1 MTDPENDPENMD
13 TLNSTVP
20 PAAPVARGTVKHI
33 VWDWNG
39 TLFDDQD
46 LVLAATNASLT
57 AIGVDRQITGTRY
70 KELYQRPMEAFYAA
84 LIGFPVAEEQW
95 PVLDAAFA
103 AHYLSHVGECGLSA
117 DALAAMDTW
126 SPRTQ
131 SLLSMFGHEDLL
143 RITRALEVHGRFHR
157 IDGRPAELDFGPK
170 AKYLVK
176 HLEQLRAHEPDL
188 TADQV
193 ALIGDCADDAY
204 AAFHVGAQAVLYTGG
219 SSSRSVL
226 EQVGVPVV
234 DTLSEAVALLAEY

>member
-1 MTDPENDPENMD
+1 M
-13 TLNSTVP
+13 S
-20 PAAPVARGTVKHI
+20 TVKHI

-46 LVLAATNASLT
+46 VVVAATNASLA
-57 AIGVDRQITGTRY
+57 AIGVRQRITNEQY
-70 KELYQRPMEAFYAA
+70 KELYQRPMEDFYAA
-84 LIGFPVAEEQW
+84 LIGSAVPDAQW
-95 PVLDAAFA
+95 PALDAAFA
-103 AHYLSHVGECGLSA
+103 QYYLSHVSECGLSA

-131 SLLSMFGHEDLL
+131 SLLSMFGHEELVRLTAELQLHD
-143 RITRALEVHGRFHR
+143 RFHR

-176 HLEQLRAHEPDL
+176 HLEHLRAHEPDL
-188 TADQV
+188 SAEQI

-204 AAFHVGAQAVLYTGG
+204 AAFHVGARAVLYTGG

-226 EQVGVPVV
+226 EKVGAPVV
-234 DTLSEAVALLAEY
+234 DSLSEAVALLLAPGPAGF

>member
-1 MTDPENDPENMD
+1 M
-13 TLNSTVP
+13 STI
-20 PAAPVARGTVKHI
+20 KHI

-46 LVLAATNASLT
+46 LVLAATNASLA
-57 AIGVDRQITGTRY
+57 AIGVDRHITNERY
-70 KELYQRPMEAFYAA
+70 KDLYQRPMEDFYAA
-84 LIGFPVAEEQW
+84 LVGFPVTTAQW

-103 AHYLSHVGECGLSA
+103 EYYLSRVRECGLSA
-117 DALAAMDTW
+117 DAMAAMDDW
-126 SPRTQ
+126 SPRSQ

-143 RITRALEVHGRFHR
+143 RLTRDLELHARFHR

-176 HLEQLRAHEPDL
+176 HLEHLRTQDPSL
-188 TADQV
+188 SPDQV

-219 SSSRSVL
+219 SSSRAVL
-226 EQVGVPVV
+226 EKVGVPVV
-234 DTLSEAVALLAEY
+234 DTLSEAVALLAES

>member
-1 MTDPENDPENMD
+1 M
-13 TLNSTVP
+13 S
-20 PAAPVARGTVKHI
+20 AVKHI

-46 LVLAATNASLT
+46 VVVAATNASLA
-57 AIGVDRQITGTRY
+57 AIGVDRRITHEQY
-70 KELYQRPMEAFYAA
+70 KDLYQRPMEDFYAA
-84 LIGFPVAEEQW
+84 LIGAPVAAAQW

-103 AHYLSHVGECGLSA
+103 DYYLSHVRECGLSA
-117 DALAAMDTW
+117 DALTAMDAW

-143 RITRALEVHGRFHR
+143 RLTREFQLHHRFHR

-176 HLEQLRAHEPDL
+176 HIEHLRAQEPDL
-188 TADQV
+188 TPGQV

-204 AAFHVGAQAVLYTGG
+204 AAFHIGAQAVLYTGG
-219 SSSRSVL
+219 SSSRTVL

-234 DTLSEAVALLAEY
+234 DTLSEAVAILSGH

>member
-1 MTDPENDPENMD
+1 MNPETVNPER
-13 TLNSTVP
+13 TS
-20 PAAPVARGTVKHI
+20 AVKHI

-46 LVLAATNASLT
+46 IVLAATNASLT
-57 AIGVDRQITGTRY
+57 AIGVDRRITNEQY
-70 KELYQRPMEAFYAA
+70 KELYQRPMEEFYAA
-84 LIGFPVAEEQW
+84 LIGFRITEAQW

-103 AHYLSHVGECGLSA
+103 DYYLSHMRECGLSS
-117 DALAAMDTW
+117 DALAAMDAW
-126 SPRTQ
+126 APRSQ

-143 RITRALEVHGRFHR
+143 RLTRELELHHRFHR

-176 HLEQLRAHEPDL
+176 HLEQLRAHDPDL
-188 TADQV
+188 APDEI

-219 SSSRSVL
+219 SSSRAVL
-226 EQVGVPVV
+226 ETVGVPVV
-234 DTLSEAVALLAEY
+234 DTLSDAVTLLATR

>member
-1 MTDPENDPENMD
+1 M
-13 TLNSTVP
+13 SKI
-20 PAAPVARGTVKHI
+20 KHI

-46 LVLAATNASLT
+46 LVLAATNASLA
-57 AIGVDRQITGTRY
+57 AIGVDRHITNDRY
-70 KELYQRPMEAFYAA
+70 KELYQRPMEDFYAA
-84 LIGFPVAEEQW
+84 LIGFPVAAAQW

-103 AHYLSHVGECGLSA
+103 EYYLSRVRECGLSE
-117 DALAAMDTW
+117 DALAAMDAW
-126 SPRTQ
+126 SPRSQ

-143 RITRALEVHGRFHR
+143 RLTRDLELHGRFHR

-176 HLEQLRAHEPDL
+176 HLEHLRAQDPEL
-188 TADQV
+188 TPDQV

-226 EQVGVPVV
+226 EKVGVPVV
-234 DTLSEAVALLAEY
+234 DTLSEAVTLLAESGVSGPGAAQ

>member
-1 MTDPENDPENMD
+1 M
-13 TLNSTVP
+13 S
-20 PAAPVARGTVKHI
+20 TVKHI

-46 LVLAATNASLT
+46 LVVAATNASLA
-57 AIGVDRQITGTRY
+57 AIGVRQRITNDQY
-70 KELYQRPMEAFYAA
+70 KDLYQRPMEDFYAA
-84 LIGFPVAEEQW
+84 LIGFAVSPAQW
-95 PVLDAAFA
+95 PVLDAAFGE
-103 AHYLSHVGECGLSA
+103 HYLSHMRECGLSA
-117 DALAAMDTW
+117 DALAAMDAW

-143 RITRALEVHGRFHR
+143 RLTGEMELHGRFHR

-170 AKYLVK
+170 AKYLVQ
-176 HLEQLRAHEPDL
+176 HLEQLRAHEPAL

-204 AAFHVGAQAVLYTGG
+204 AAFHVGARAVLYTGG
-219 SSSRSVL
+219 SSSRTVL

-234 DTLSEAVALLAEY
+234 DSLSEAVALLAQH